1 MKILRRHFLKSGA
14 ALAAG
19 ATGVQHVDAA
29 DRAGS
34 KYHWGHT
41 MAFGQQYHVRMMEM
55 MEMIRHNEMDL
66 IGDLSSR
73 MAECLSRGS
82 NVWMQSQAG
91 HMTEYQCDQKHKAN
105 PQILR
110 SNASQDPKA
119 HQYDQMKPGDVLMT
133 NYVNEGVRAARERGV
148 YVIGVPVCYRDSEGY
163 PRGYVVP
170 NTNDWLLGDVSNVIL
185 QSYIPHTQGIVDC
198 PEIPELKICP
208 SSSNSICSLYWM
220 FQAEVANKFKNKQA
234 KHVDKSAAFLDTLL
248 ERIHEAY
255 SSQKDYLFDHA
266 PTVAKRIGNGGRY
279 HVKSDP
285 GGVEYESTGVAM
297 GPMMTNA
304 LVRLLKRTSADRKP
318 GDVILLASTE
328 PDSSTIVKEAKQS
341 REKGIF
347 VVSIAPGN
355 SQQLRRHSDV
365 FIDNLS
371 PEGDGLLE
379 IAGFDK
385 KVATVGDIINN
396 WLMWIFT
403 AQFVDEMVR
412 RGWVPW
418 FWMGGFRTGS
428 SAYNTANVRFF
439 LEQGF

>member
-1 MKILRRHFLKSGA
+1 
-14 ALAAG
+14 
-19 ATGVQHVDAA
+19 
-29 DRAGS
+29 
-34 KYHWGHT
+34 
-41 MAFGQQYHVRMMEM
+41 
-55 MEMIRHNEMDL
+55 
-66 IGDLSSR
+66 
-73 MAECLSRGS
+73 
-82 NVWMQSQAG
+82 
-91 HMTEYQCDQKHKAN
+91 
-105 PQILR
+105 
-110 SNASQDPKA
+110 
-119 HQYDQMKPGDVLMT
+119 MKPGDVLMT
-133 NYVNEGVRAARERGV
+133 NYVNEGVRAARDRGV
-148 YVIGVPVCYRDSEGY
+148 YVIGVPVCYRDSECY

-170 NTNDWLLGDVSNVIL
+170 NINDWLLGDVSNVIL

-198 PEIPELKICP
+198 PQIPELKICP

-234 KHVDKSAAFLDTLL
+234 KHVDKSAAFLDILL
-248 ERIHEAY
+248 ERVHEAY
-255 SSQKDYLFDHA
+255 SRQKDYLFDHA

-328 PDSSTIVKEAKQS
+328 PDSAKIVKQARQS

-355 SQQLRRHSDV
+355 SQQLRKHSDV

-379 IAGFDK
+379 ISGFDE

-428 SAYNTANVRFF
+428 SAYNTAHLPFF